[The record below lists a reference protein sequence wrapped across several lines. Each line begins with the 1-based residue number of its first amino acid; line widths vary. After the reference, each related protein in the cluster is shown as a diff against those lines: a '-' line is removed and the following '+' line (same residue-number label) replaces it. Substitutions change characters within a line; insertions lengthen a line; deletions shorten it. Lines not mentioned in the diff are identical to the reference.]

1 MIINK
6 TQKSDIMKCTYWEDL
21 LVRHTGIGY
30 SYATATAYVNKSSNT
45 LHYHVTMKCNH
56 QVYVI

>member
-1 MIINK
+1 
-6 TQKSDIMKCTYWEDL
+6 MKCTYWEDL

-30 SYATATAYVNKSSNT
+30 SYATATAYVNKSNNT
-45 LHYHVTMKCNH
+45 VHYHVTIKCNH